1 MTSAALKRVEAA
13 KAQLREAERA
23 LDDARARRRI
33 KCACGRSHAIRD
45 LDLIVTHYYI
55 EPYGCTSGDY
65 WLEGEWNFVCR
76 NGVRN
81 RLLFNDYSVEYD
93 QRHTVGV
100 AAGATFKRLYRY
112 AFKSSVDEHKERWE
126 CSQPSH
132 INCYVDEHRK
142 RFELPQRPTDTG
154 EK

>member
-65 WLEGEWNFVCR
+65 WRAGEWCFVCPK
-76 NGVRN
+76 GVRN
-81 RLLFNDYSVEYD
+81 RLLFNDYEVDYD
-93 QRHTVGV
+93 QRHTIG
-100 AAGATFKRLYRY
+100 AAAEATFKHLYGGL
-112 AFKSSVDEHKERWE
+112 FKSSTDEHDESGYDKG
-126 CSQPSH
+126 H
-132 INCYVDEHRK
+132 NNFYVDEHRK
-142 RFELPQRPTDTG
+142 WFELPPRPTDTG